1 MEKINVD
8 IEYIFERMEEN
19 EGDIIVKK
27 GSEEKSIPTEMLL
40 YEFNLEDVQDINYIV
55 DTKEIEIKLIN
66 NCIIMVDML

>member
-19 EGDIIVKK
+19 EGDVIVKREN
-27 GSEEKSIPTEMLL
+27 EEKSIPAEMLL

-55 DTKEIEIKLIN
+55 DTKKIEIKLID

>member
-19 EGDIIVKK
+19 EGDIIVKR
-27 GSEEKSIPTEMLL
+27 GNEEKSIPAEMLL

-66 NCIIMVDML
+66 NCIIMIDML

>member
-19 EGDIIVKK
+19 EGDVIVKRE
-27 GSEEKSIPTEMLL
+27 SEEKSIPAEMLL

-55 DTKEIEIKLIN
+55 DTKEIEIKLID